1 MAGSE
6 RQPGQPLGYPQ
17 LLLLRPMLVRADTSP
32 SLQKDIPSSPVSP
45 KLQGGLEALT
55 PQSASKDPGVDRFLN
70 LNSLALPW
78 SPPSTA
84 PSLGGHLSPGEPKAS
99 YVYRILDGSPLL
111 SSCPP
116 VPTVCPPSLCPPA
129 HSSKP
134 LFCLLEQ

>member
-17 LLLLRPMLVRADTSP
+17 LLLLGPMLVRADTSP
-32 SLQKDIPSSPVSP
+32 SLQKDILSSPVSP

-55 PQSASKDPGVDRFLN
+55 RQSASKDPGVDRFLN
-70 LNSLALPW
+70 LNSLAHPW

-99 YVYRILDGSPLL
+99 YVYRILDGSP
-111 SSCPP
+111 SCPP
-116 VPTVCPPSLCPPA
+116 VRLSQLSVHHRSVHQHTLPSL
-129 HSSKP
+129 SSA
-134 LFCLLEQ
+134 F